1 MSISNTDAKALLAA
15 CDADYSRMYCNVAFS
30 DRQGTRHEDKYISIP
45 RSNRNQ
51 IAGSPDLLS
60 GVSCWV
66 RSLLSAVIDPLG
78 RRIIDWRKAKTT
90 RSPQSSL
97 DAVCYAFYCR
107 SLAQLRPT
115 ARCQCLPRTTSG
127 KTECHSS
134 GVDLPKPDPVAVG
147 QIYSSESAL
156 WLRRAPSCHL
166 GFCYSWTRIA
176 VLEEVFRIDCAAFRD
191 QTVTATHRNSGHHL
205 SNN

>member
-78 RRIIDWRKAKTT
+78 RRITDWRKAKTT

-97 DAVCYAFYCR
+97 DAMLCYSIADLWTSSDSRRDAKC
-107 SLAQLRPT
+107 P
-115 ARCQCLPRTTSG
+115 PRTTSG

-134 GVDLPKPDPVAVG
+134 GVDLPRPDPVAVG

-156 WLRRAPSCHL
+156 WLRRAPPCHL

-205 SNN
+205 SND